1 MIQMSMFEANP
12 DVLESGIEVYR
23 LHGMQLYGEHGP
35 SGHADLA
42 TIELQQ
48 HIDGR
53 WMWATSVYGRN
64 GGRGYGVMPKWGN
77 FTTDHAAA
85 KIAAIK
91 ELLVHTI
98 LVLHS
103 DEQDQVCRWAQSI

>member
-35 SGHADLA
+35 
-42 TIELQQ
+42 
-48 HIDGR
+48 
-53 WMWATSVYGRN
+53 N
-64 GGRGYGVMPKWGN
+64 GVMPKWGN